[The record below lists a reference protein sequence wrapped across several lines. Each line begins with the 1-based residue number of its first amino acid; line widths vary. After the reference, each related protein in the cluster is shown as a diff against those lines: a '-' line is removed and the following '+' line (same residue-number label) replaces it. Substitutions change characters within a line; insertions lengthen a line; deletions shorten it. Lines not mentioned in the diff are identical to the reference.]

1 MKEVMA
7 KSKLARYEKKKAKDE
22 DEELRMELDEGLG
35 DIRSLL
41 YENPKEPAEP
51 KPAQPADDTY
61 DTFVRELAFERR
73 AKPQDRLK
81 SAEELVEQHAE
92 RLRAAEEARQRRMRG
107 EAEPEADHGE
117 PLIEGE
123 TMRDVM
129 GLGGSLVERERKPAR
144 AFGNDDDDE
153 EDEEEEDEEEEDE
166 EEENEE
172 EEDEEEEDEDEEG
185 EDVEVAGDAI
195 DMDDGTAAH
204 DVATGDGDD
213 DVGDDVELEA
223 FERLQA
229 AGKQDTPRRS
239 AAEIPALPFT
249 FPIPKSHD
257 ELLDILEQHRVT
269 SSQLNTVVTRI
280 RTLFA
285 PHLAAENS
293 GRLQVFMCVLIEH
306 LVYRAAQGVEDV
318 SDAHALSDLLLH
330 IYELARNYPVRASE
344 HMVAKLALMQR
355 NLTRGLSRGALSL
368 QSKTWPGLPELF
380 LLRATGVI
388 WPTSDRWHPVATP
401 LALLQAQYL
410 AHARLRSLR
419 DVASSLYL
427 CSLVAS
433 HQKDAKRLVPEALN
447 ALFNVAAVLL
457 PAHQSA
463 RGLTAKA
470 IADDTGIPSP
480 DVGAEH
486 TAALHISKDAAPSA
500 KAPLACILSGVNNAA
515 SKAELLG
522 VCVALV
528 RSFAVLYAGS
538 PAYVEIFSPFVYL
551 LEVGAVSL
559 RDTAPSLV
567 NIVQSCASWLR
578 ARVEGAMETRHALRL
593 QAHRALSIASYAPK
607 FDQQT
612 YDPHRAIDPDAER
625 AQAAKLRAQ
634 LKRERK
640 GAIRELRK
648 DAQFVASERA
658 AEREAEDQSYKRKID
673 RIMGTIQSERS
684 EEKELE
690 KVKARLRRQAG
701 RS

>member
-41 YENPKEPAEP
+41 YENPKEPEEP

-117 PLIEGE
+117 PLTEGE

-129 GLGGSLVERERKPAR
+129 GLGGSLVERERKSTR
-144 AFGNDDDDE
+144 AFGNDDDNE
-153 EDEEEEDEEEEDE
+153 EDEEG
-166 EEENEE
+166 
-172 EEDEEEEDEDEEG
+172 EDEEEEDEDEEG
-185 EDVEVAGDAI
+185 EDAEVAGDAI
-195 DMDDGTAAH
+195 DMDDGTATH
-204 DVATGDGDD
+204 DVAAGDD
-213 DVGDDVELEA
+213 DDDAGDDVELAA

-306 LVYRAAQGVEDV
+306 LVYRAAQGMEDV

-380 LLRATGVI
+380 LLRATGAI

-486 TAALHISKDAAPSA
+486 TVALHISKDAAPST
-500 KAPLACILSGVNNAA
+500 KAPLARILSGANNAA

-559 RDTAPSLV
+559 RGTAPSLV

-612 YDPHRAIDPDAER
+612 YDPHRAIDPDTER

>member
-1 MKEVMA
+1 MGSEMC
-7 KSKLARYEKKKAKDE
+7 
-22 DEELRMELDEGLG
+22 
-35 DIRSLL
+35 IRDS
-41 YENPKEPAEP
+41 
-51 KPAQPADDTY
+51 
-61 DTFVRELAFERR
+61 

-306 LVYRAAQGVEDV
+306 LVYRAC
-318 SDAHALSDLLLH
+318 LL
-330 IYELARNYPVRASE
+330 Y
-344 HMVAKLALMQR
+344 
-355 NLTRGLSRGALSL
+355 
-368 QSKTWPGLPELF
+368 
-380 LLRATGVI
+380 
-388 WPTSDRWHPVATP
+388 TS
-401 LALLQAQYL
+401 
-410 AHARLRSLR
+410 
-419 DVASSLYL
+419 
-427 CSLVAS
+427 
-433 HQKDAKRLVPEALN
+433 
-447 ALFNVAAVLL
+447 
-457 PAHQSA
+457 
-463 RGLTAKA
+463 
-470 IADDTGIPSP
+470 PSP
-480 DVGAEH
+480 
-486 TAALHISKDAAPSA
+486 
-500 KAPLACILSGVNNAA
+500 
-515 SKAELLG
+515 
-522 VCVALV
+522 
-528 RSFAVLYAGS
+528 
-538 PAYVEIFSPFVYL
+538 
-551 LEVGAVSL
+551 
-559 RDTAPSLV
+559 RDS
-567 NIVQSCASWLR
+567 
-578 ARVEGAMETRHALRL
+578 
-593 QAHRALSIASYAPK
+593 
-607 FDQQT
+607 
-612 YDPHRAIDPDAER
+612 
-625 AQAAKLRAQ
+625 
-634 LKRERK
+634 
-640 GAIRELRK
+640 
-648 DAQFVASERA
+648 
-658 AEREAEDQSYKRKID
+658 
-673 RIMGTIQSERS
+673 
-684 EEKELE
+684 
-690 KVKARLRRQAG
+690 
-701 RS
+701 